1 MESKSTF
8 RRSSYNQRICL
19 TFNNCY
25 YIFNFAMKRDFGIL
39 FYCEECK
46 EGRERTSLVVSKGF
60 AVMLL
65 KCGHRYVPDGQGG
78 DIKDR
83 SRCELHGFPKPCS
96 TCGFLMDESLEYG
109 RRLAEELEMEAKI
122 HEAFLRAEL
131 KRNPHLKRFVPKS
144 LLG

>member
-1 MESKSTF
+1 
-8 RRSSYNQRICL
+8 
-19 TFNNCY
+19 
-25 YIFNFAMKRDFGIL
+25 MKRDFGIL

-65 KCGHRYVPDGQGG
+65 KCGHRYVPDGQDGG
-78 DIKDR
+78 IQDR
-83 SRCELHGFPKPCS
+83 KPPNS
-96 TCGFLMDESLEYG
+96 PSWKNTCPTCKFLMDESLEYG
-109 RRLAEELEMEAKI
+109 RWLAEELEMEAKI

>member
-1 MESKSTF
+1 
-8 RRSSYNQRICL
+8 
-19 TFNNCY
+19 
-25 YIFNFAMKRDFGIL
+25 MKRDFGIL

-65 KCGHRYVPDGQGG
+65 KCGHRYVPDGQDGG
-78 DIKDR
+78 IQDR
-83 SRCELHGFPKPCS
+83 SRCELHGFPWEPPGGPGWDN
-96 TCGFLMDESLEYG
+96 TCPTCRFLMEESLEDG
-109 RRLAEELEMEAKI
+109 RRLVEELEMEAKI

-144 LLG
+144 LLS